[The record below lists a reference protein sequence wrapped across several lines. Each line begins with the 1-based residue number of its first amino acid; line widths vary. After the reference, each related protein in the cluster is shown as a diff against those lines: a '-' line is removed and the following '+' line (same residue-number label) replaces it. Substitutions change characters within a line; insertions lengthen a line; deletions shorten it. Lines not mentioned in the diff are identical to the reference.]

1 MRSHSPA
8 QADTIVLIHGLWM
21 TPGSW
26 ERWIE
31 RYVRRGYNVI
41 APAWPGSEDDIEP
54 LGDASSFSR
63 ADVSDVVGHHERI
76 IRDLARPPIIMGHS
90 FGGVFV
96 HLLLD
101 RGLGCAGIAMDSGRD
116 ALNRHKVVGPI
127 PKRFHRA
134 AKLRS
139 GGSFG
144 KTTPRPVLRVES
156 RRQGRAPLLFIAGGG
171 DRTVLGQD
179 GWEQV
184 ADYAL
189 TWATDN
195 AVRVKRTPALEHR

>member
-1 MRSHSPA
+1 
-8 QADTIVLIHGLWM
+8 M
-21 TPGSW
+21 TPCSW

-31 RYVRRGYNVI
+31 RYVRRGYDVI
-41 APAWPGSEDDIEP
+41 AQAWPGSDTDVELSP
-54 LGDASSFSR
+54 R
-63 ADVSDVVGHHERI
+63 DVSSLSRSDVSEVVGHHERI

-101 RGLGCAGIAMDSGRD
+101 RGLGCAGVAMDSGRD
-116 ALNRHKVVGPI
+116 ALNRNKAAGPI

-134 AKLRS
+134 ARLRS
-139 GGSFG
+139 GSPFG
-144 KTTPRPVLRVES
+144 RTTPRPVLRVES
-156 RRQGRAPLLFIAGGG
+156 RREGRAPLLFIAGGG
-171 DRTVLGQD
+171 HRTVLAQE

-189 TWATDN
+189 TWATEN
-195 AVRVKRTPALEHR
+195 AIRDERTPALERR